1 MIHDDSISFE
11 RIGGC
16 EKRQA
21 STGVFGTVQ
30 LLASQPTK
38 KWYIEHCYCHCFLL
52 LVADDS
58 GQHFDDFFG
67 AGGSAGD
74 NG

>member
-1 MIHDDSISFE
+1 
-11 RIGGC
+11 
-16 EKRQA
+16 
-21 STGVFGTVQ
+21 VQ

-58 GQHFDDFFG
+58 G
-67 AGGSAGD
+67 GGSWARNKTRASQSSFFSSGE
-74 NG
+74 